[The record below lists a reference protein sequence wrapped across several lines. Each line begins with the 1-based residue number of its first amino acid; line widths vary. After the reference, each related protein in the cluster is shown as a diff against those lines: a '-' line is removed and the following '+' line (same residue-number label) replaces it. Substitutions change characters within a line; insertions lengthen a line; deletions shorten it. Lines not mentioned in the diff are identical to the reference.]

1 MPSFNA
7 SVDSF
12 LEDLRTVADG
22 NTKVL
27 MRKHLKAITL
37 HIIGQVY
44 KQD

>member
-27 MRKHLKAITL
+27 MRKQFKAIIL
-37 HIIGQVY
+37 QILGQV
-44 KQD
+44 